1 MMSLATIAF
10 FIWWSLTL
18 EYDRRVQGLGHNLI
32 RKILIEA
39 GQHKAIENREVLPYV
54 ANLPSTIGRGQRNN
68 VFLSWLFEFH
78 NKEIYSLFKFD
89 DENGTAYIKLDVNM
103 PYKDASDAAAQKVE
117 NRNWQ
122 LIAEAHVKDYT
133 KIGDEEASNINSIY
147 CEKINSVEK
156 ISWLNKIID
165 YCANPIIAALLLL
178 NCLMMF
184 SPEVIAAAKSPLRKI
199 RPSRVYFYLFLF
211 AFGTL
216 ALKSNGFKSM
226 LLSDAELEQCGLP
239 ITNKDASMEDE
250 LVRVEK
256 ALKSGFLSRI
266 EQWLSMRIYAP
277 SVRTAQFEFLSR
289 RSAGLD
295 IM

>member
-122 LIAEAHVKDYT
+122 LIAEAHVKDYI

-256 ALKSGFLSRI
+256 ALKSGFLSR
-266 EQWLSMRIYAP
+266 
-277 SVRTAQFEFLSR
+277 
-289 RSAGLD
+289 
-295 IM
+295 